1 MLFRLYSE
9 AERGTTMGLQAF
21 PNLADGSMRPE
32 LRIVRREASIV
43 SVNVADVCSDDP
55 EQLYYEDKL
64 GCARGV
70 VFALSFQLVLVLI
83 GTLCWKYLLH

>member
-1 MLFRLYSE
+1 
-9 AERGTTMGLQAF
+9 
-21 PNLADGSMRPE
+21 MRPE
-32 LRIVRREASIV
+32 LRIVRTEASIV
-43 SVNVADVCSDDP
+43 SLNVADVCSDDP

-70 VFALSFQLVLVLI
+70 VFAVTLQLVLVVL

>member
-1 MLFRLYSE
+1 MIFRLYSE

-21 PNLADGSMRPE
+21 PSFVEQSMRPE

-43 SVNVADVCSDDP
+43 SLNVADVCSDDP

-70 VFALSFQLVLVLI
+70 VFALTFQLVLVVI

>member
-1 MLFRLYSE
+1 
-9 AERGTTMGLQAF
+9 
-21 PNLADGSMRPE
+21 MRPE

-43 SVNVADVCSDDP
+43 SLNVADVCSDDP

-70 VFALSFQLVLVLI
+70 VFAVTLQLVLVVV

>member
-1 MLFRLYSE
+1 
-9 AERGTTMGLQAF
+9 
-21 PNLADGSMRPE
+21 MRPE

-43 SVNVADVCSDDP
+43 SLNVADVCSDDP

-70 VFALSFQLVLVLI
+70 VFAVTLQLVLVVL